1 MPKADDEY
9 LNQEKMIEEVCM
21 QYQSRI
27 EKETGLRKIKPMVK
41 KANYLIDVGRL
52 SEAIATSKDISNV
65 TSSEAS
71 IIQAITAKMIDENFD
86 ELESLVEKFIEVELF
101 DGATYLLFSMG
112 IFAVTFSLEA
122 TRKNKLDRIH
132 SLKQKMPYS
141 L

>member
-1 MPKADDEY
+1 
-9 LNQEKMIEEVCM
+9 M

-41 KANYLIDVGRL
+41 KAKYLNDVGRH
-52 SEAIATSKDISNV
+52 SEAITTSKDILNV

-71 IIQAITAKMIDENFD
+71 TIQAITAKMIDENFD
-86 ELESLVEKFIEVELF
+86 ELESVVEKFIEVELF
-101 DGATYLLFSMG
+101 DGETYLLFSMG

-122 TRKNKLDRIH
+122 TRKNKLDRIAA
-132 SLKQKMPYS
+132 LKQKMPYT